1 MGNARLIIAQGT
13 SKACLWCFLLRL
25 VCLYI
30 SHFSLCRAEGWG
42 GVLAGMS
49 VPLLVSAPS
58 TAAYFGVYHVLKQ
71 AGMSFTDGQGASAV
85 IVAAG
90 AAAEV
95 AASILFLPAEVARA
109 RLQLGTNPHRATGG
123 LVKDTVNF
131 NGVFDAVR
139 SIYRRQGFP
148 GLWAG
153 WDACLIQ
160 DAAASALLFL
170 FYEHVS

>member
-1 MGNARLIIAQGT
+1 MH
-13 SKACLWCFLLRL
+13 ACLCTHASCLLLR
-25 VCLYI
+25 
-30 SHFSLCRAEGWG
+30 FAEGWG

-49 VPLLVSAPS
+49 VPLIVSAPS
-58 TAAYFGVYHVLKQ
+58 TAAYFGVYHMLKQ
-71 AGMSFTDGQGASAV
+71 AGMAITDGQGASAV

-109 RLQLGTNPHRATGG
+109 RLQLGVNPNRATGG

-131 NGVFDAVR
+131 NGFFDAVR
-139 SIYRRQGFP
+139 GIHRRQGLA

-153 WDACLIQ
+153 WDACLLQ